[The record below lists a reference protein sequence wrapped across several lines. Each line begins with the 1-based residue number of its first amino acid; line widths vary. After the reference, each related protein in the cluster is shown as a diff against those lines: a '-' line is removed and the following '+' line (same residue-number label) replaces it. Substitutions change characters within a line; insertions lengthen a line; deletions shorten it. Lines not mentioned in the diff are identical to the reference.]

1 MIPCLYDISETSYVT
16 NGIGK
21 MADCISCIVTEKRNG
36 SYELKMEYPSDGIHA
51 DEITE
56 GNIILAKPAD
66 GATSQPFRIYKITT
80 PMDGVLEI
88 AARHISYQ
96 LNFITVSPVTI
107 VSGTDDQVVLAY
119 QGLLDNATTD
129 CPFSFETDMSS
140 TAYFGILEPTSFRNA
155 LGGVDGSMLDTFGG
169 EFEWDMY
176 TVRLL
181 KSRGSDNGVRIVY
194 GKNLVDFKM
203 ERSIEDVITGVH
215 PYWEDSET
223 GDIVELSEKVVT
235 LADSDYPY
243 EKIMVLD
250 CSEQFEEQPTEASL
264 RSYAQSYLESTSYTE
279 PEIDIDIDF
288 AQLWQT
294 AGYEDIAE
302 AERVNLCDTVH
313 VYVSKLGIEVSAT
326 VTETEY
332 DTLLERYRSITLSNA
347 VSSSRNSTL
356 SLSVATTS
364 QVKTLIAIT
373 DTAIRLSASK
383 TYVTKDEL
391 ESDYSTTVEVK
402 SLIEETEEAVTL
414 SYTKTLEN
422 YSTTEQIKSMIE
434 LSEDNIEISVTD
446 TLKDYTKTSE
456 IRSKFAMDSTSIAIS
471 SGVITFESNTIS
483 IDSDN
488 FKLSTSGEVS
498 AKGTFTS
505 GSDSSYKMV
514 VSSGQITGYYKG
526 DEVGQISMKASRTWT
541 IDGGSSQTYRG
552 VCIESED
559 IKLEGTLVDI
569 NADYFNINYADNS
582 YYYGASGTI
591 TFIYDWEW
599 SEHKLVGDLSI
610 DFSDPSAS
618 WTNYSFSTIS
628 KVYYKTIRFHK
639 GLMVTGLS

>member
-1 MIPCLYDISETSYVT
+1 MIPCLYDISETEYTT

-21 MADCISCIVTEKRNG
+21 LADCISCVVTEKRNS
-36 SYELKMEYPSDGIHA
+36 SYELKMEYPVDGIHA
-51 DEITE
+51 DDITE
-56 GNIILAKPAD
+56 GNIIYAKPTDNKSPQA
-66 GATSQPFRIYKITT
+66 FRIYKITT
-80 PMDGVLEI
+80 PMDGILEI

-96 LNFITVSPVTI
+96 LNFITVSPVTV
-107 VSGTDDQVVLAY
+107 VSGTDDQVNLAY
-119 QGLLDNATTD
+119 QGLLDNATSD
-129 CPFSFETDMSS
+129 CPFSFETDMTS

-155 LGGVDGSMLDTFGG
+155 LGGVDGSMLDSYGG

-181 KSRGSDNGVRIVY
+181 KNRGTDNGVRIVY
-194 GKNLVDFKM
+194 GKNLVDFQM

-223 GDIVELSEKVVT
+223 GDVVELPEKVVT
-235 LADSDYPY
+235 LSDTDYPY
-243 EKIMVLD
+243 EKISILD
-250 CSEQFEEQPTEASL
+250 CSSEFEEQPTEAQL

-279 PEIDIDIDF
+279 PDIDIDIDF

-294 AGYEDIAE
+294 PGYEDIAE

-332 DTLLERYRSITLSNA
+332 DCLLERYKSITLSNS
-347 VSSSRNSTL
+347 VSSSRNSSL
-356 SLSVATTS
+356 SLTVATTS
-364 QVKTLIAIT
+364 QVKALIALT
-373 DTAIRLSASK
+373 DSAIRLSVHK
-383 TYVTKDEL
+383 TYATQDEL
-391 ESDYSTTVEVK
+391 HSDYSTTVEVK
-402 SLIEETEEAVTL
+402 SLIEETEEAITL
-414 SYTKTLEN
+414 SFTKTLES
-422 YSTTEQIKSMIE
+422 YSTTEQIESMIE
-434 LSEDNIEISVTD
+434 LSENSIILSVSD
-446 TLKDYTKTSE
+446 TLTDYTKTTE
-456 IRSKFAMDSTSIAIS
+456 IRSKFAMDSTSISIS

-483 IDSDN
+483 INSDN
-488 FKLSTSGEVS
+488 FKLTTSGEVT

-514 VSSGQITGYYKG
+514 VSSGQITGYYQG
-526 DEVGQISMKASRTWT
+526 TEVGQITMAASHAWT
-541 IDGGSSQTYRG
+541 IDGGSTQTYRG
-552 VCIESED
+552 VSIESED
-559 IKLEGTLVDI
+559 IKLKGTLVDI
-569 NADYFNINYADNS
+569 NADYFNINYATSS

-599 SEHKLVGDLSI
+599 SDHKLVGDLSI
-610 DFSDPSAS
+610 DFSTPSAS
-618 WTNYSFSTIS
+618 WTNYTFSTIS